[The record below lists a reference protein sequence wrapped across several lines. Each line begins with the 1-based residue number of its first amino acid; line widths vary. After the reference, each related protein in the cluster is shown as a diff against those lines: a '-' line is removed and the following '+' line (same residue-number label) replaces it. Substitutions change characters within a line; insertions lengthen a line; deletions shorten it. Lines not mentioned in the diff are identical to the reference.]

1 MDVGDSAAHDERGT
15 SWEMLLRV
23 RRSPTGGNRGVNMRK
38 QLKNTDG

>member
-1 MDVGDSAAHDERGT
+1 MDVGDSAKHDERGT

-23 RRSPTGGNRGVNMRK
+23 RCNPTGGMGVNMRK